1 MDIKAIVNGREFKA
15 SIDDSEA
22 GRAFMELLPLRF
34 EMEEMNGNE
43 KCRYLSRK
51 LPTAPEAVGS
61 IESGDIMLFGFDDL
75 PLASCLECPLSSV
88 RQPRR
93 EIGFEAAKLL
103 CEEID
108 GKLSQPVTK
117 VLPVELM
124 ERNSSRNCL
133 ER

>member
-61 IESGDIMLFGFDDL
+61 IESGDIMLFG
-75 PLASCLECPLSSV
+75 ASCLVLFYDSFATSYSYTRIGRIDDPEGLKAAAGRFDADVAFIKALRMPRSPAAQRQNPL
-88 RQPRR
+88 
-93 EIGFEAAKLL
+93 
-103 CEEID
+103 
-108 GKLSQPVTK
+108 
-117 VLPVELM
+117 
-124 ERNSSRNCL
+124 
-133 ER
+133 